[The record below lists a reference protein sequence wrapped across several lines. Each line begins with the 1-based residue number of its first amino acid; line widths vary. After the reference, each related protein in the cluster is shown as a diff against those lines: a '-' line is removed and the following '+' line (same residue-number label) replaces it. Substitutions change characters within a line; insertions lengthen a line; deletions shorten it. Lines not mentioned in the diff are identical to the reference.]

1 MALRIFLLICVAAMV
16 TSQALAEPPL
26 PVGLGDTAEA
36 KQVTEEPQSEPA
48 LPEGLGDLNSSTS
61 PTDSD
66 GLTQPS
72 ALPGWRLSGF
82 IDTRIGARTR
92 EPIDQESFSLAETRL
107 QLKRLIWLQ
116 TLWPKLIAPIL
127 VLVKGFSTCAKPICF
142 GGPRPGSTSR
152 QGARF

>member
-1 MALRIFLLICVAAMV
+1 MV

-92 EPIDQESFSLAETRL
+92 EPIDQESFSLAETFSRGDL
-107 QLKRLIWLQ
+107 PLRQAAQ
-116 TLWPKLIAPIL
+116 GDAPL
-127 VLVKGFSTCAKPICF
+127 GRSHRNSN
-142 GGPRPGSTSR
+142 G
-152 QGARF
+152 